1 MGQLVELMWSVPD
14 HSYYLDVVATLAL
27 SKLADEAPE
36 ENRMTRSRIAYAA
49 TGAIMATVG
58 VAGFAGTV
66 SGPAAAASTD
76 ETSHDTMRRM
86 MEARHG
92 EDAVERMHQ
101 VEGADEMMDQCGA
114 MMEAMGGMD
123 NIMDG
128 GMGR

>member
-1 MGQLVELMWSVPD
+1 MI
-14 HSYYLDVVATLAL
+14 
-27 SKLADEAPE
+27 
-36 ENRMTRSRIAYAA
+36 RSRIAQAA

-76 ETSHDTMRRM
+76 ETSHDMRRM
-86 MEARHG
+86 MEAVHG

-114 MMEAMGGMD
+114 MMDAMGGMA
-123 NIMDG
+123 NIPDG